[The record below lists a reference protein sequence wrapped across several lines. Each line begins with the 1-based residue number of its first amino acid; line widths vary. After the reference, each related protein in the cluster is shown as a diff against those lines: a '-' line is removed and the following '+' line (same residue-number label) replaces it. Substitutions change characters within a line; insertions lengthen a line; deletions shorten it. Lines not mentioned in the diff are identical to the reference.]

1 MNNFLYNFL
10 EDKVRDHPETEV
22 IKNLPIY
29 KTPYKNSPEFEKRP
43 YWFLHN
49 KLKKKLYD
57 CLPTL
62 RHPTR
67 PPPTWSELMNTPLPP
82 GWPLPPPPPPP
93 AVPSGDANLADSF
106 RTLDEKVQIKKLRLW
121 ILGCLSAKNQTWQD
135 FLNDRIRAARNL
147 GVSSN
152 GTGLGDI
159 LYNFEKKCER
169 DYNNKLETAGPGAL
183 ELARRQ
189 RGRRQRGRRAEMGQL
204 ADQIRQR
211 ERAEQDL
218 RDELERL
225 EAAATSVAARRQELE
240 DEAYARRQRGRRAS
254 AATPGGNE
262 LFNRAELEELDRQH
276 AELDRQHAEEIAR
289 EEDELVARGSG
300 SLRRRK
306 WPARRRKW
314 THNAALIF
322 RVLTKVGAEEQ
333 KKKEKNAKEKNAK
346 ADVEHAAE
354 NGVEKHA
361 DGDAEKHAE
370 TSIIL
375 GANME
380 GINTAVKWQWLHLY
394 HRPSRRVKITLFIR
408 I

>member
-1 MNNFLYNFL
+1 MNNFLYDFL
-10 EDKVRDHPETEV
+10 KDKVSDHPETEV

-67 PPPTWSELMNTPLPP
+67 PPPTWSELMNTSISLPAC
-82 GWPLPPPPPPP
+82 P
-93 AVPSGDANLADSF
+93 AGANLADSF
-106 RTLDEKVQIKKLRLW
+106 RLCEEKVQIKQLRLW

-135 FLNDRIRAARNL
+135 FLNERIRAASNL

-189 RGRRQRGRRAEMGQL
+189 RGRRASAATPAALAVTDPSYALLVGELRR
-204 ADQIRQR
+204 R
-211 ERAEQDL
+211 
-218 RDELERL
+218 
-225 EAAATSVAARRQELE
+225 EAAASEAAARRQELE

-254 AATPGGNE
+254 AATEEEMDPQRRLDFQGVDQGG
-262 LFNRAELEELDRQH
+262 RR
-276 AELDRQHAEEIAR
+276 RTKKKR
-289 EEDELVARGSG
+289 KKRKRKKRKGG
-300 SLRRRK
+300 RRTRRRK
-306 WPARRRKW
+306 RRRK
-314 THNAALIF
+314 TRRRGRRKTRRNF
-322 RVLTKVGAEEQ
+322 Y
-333 KKKEKNAKEKNAK
+333 
-346 ADVEHAAE
+346 
-354 NGVEKHA
+354 
-361 DGDAEKHAE
+361 
-370 TSIIL
+370 
-375 GANME
+375 
-380 GINTAVKWQWLHLY
+380 NTRRQHGGNQYGRQMAMAPPLPPP
-394 HRPSRRVKITLFIR
+394 PSPR
-408 I
+408 

>member
-1 MNNFLYNFL
+1 MNDFLYNFL
-10 EDKVRDHPETEV
+10 EDKVSDHPETEV

-62 RHPTR
+62 RHPTQ
-67 PPPTWSELMNTPLPP
+67 PPPTWSELMNTPFPP
-82 GWPLPPPPPPP
+82 G
-93 AVPSGDANLADSF
+93 STTGANLADSF
-106 RTLDEKVQIKKLRLW
+106 RLLEEEEQITQLRLW

-135 FLNDRIRAARNL
+135 FLNDRIRAASNL

-218 RDELERL
+218 RDELERV

-262 LFNRAELEELDRQH
+262 LFNRAELEEFE
-276 AELDRQHAEEIAR
+276 ELDRQHAEEMAR
-289 EEDELVARGSG
+289 EEDELVAMGFRIATEEEMDTQRRLDFQGVG
-300 SLRRRK
+300 QGGRRRRRK
-306 WPARRRKW
+306 KRKRKKRQGGRRTRRRKRRRK
-314 THNAALIF
+314 TRRRGHRKTRRRGRRKTRRNF
-322 RVLTKVGAEEQ
+322 YNTRRQHGGNQ
-333 KKKEKNAKEKNAK
+333 KGRQMAMAPPLPPP
-346 ADVEHAAE
+346 
-354 NGVEKHA
+354 
-361 DGDAEKHAE
+361 
-370 TSIIL
+370 TSP
-375 GANME
+375 
-380 GINTAVKWQWLHLY
+380 
-394 HRPSRRVKITLFIR
+394 R
-408 I
+408 